1 MPDDSIID
9 HSTVSAAQVALA
21 AAASDLTALQD
32 RLAAIN
38 RQLPVPPD
46 QEAMLEGEIPPDV
59 ATELSGCID
68 CLNDDILLQAVEM
81 LQHAASVTQHDLVQA
96 FHLQRE
102 RRRLEH
108 R

>member
-1 MPDDSIID
+1 MPDDTATTAII
-9 HSTVSAAQVALA
+9 HSAQAALA
-21 AAASDLTALQD
+21 AVTSDLVALQD

-46 QEAMLEGEIPPDV
+46 QESMLEGKIPPDV

-81 LQHAASVTQHDLVQA
+81 LRHAAAVTPHDLVQA
-96 FHLQRE
+96 FHRQEE
-102 RRRLEH
+102 RRRREQ